1 MRRGSLIAPFLLILV
16 GVVFLIK
23 NIRPDIPIFETV
35 FTYWPFLLIGWGAL
49 RLVEIV
55 FSYLRGNALPAAGVS
70 GGEWALIVILTVVGS
85 GVWGVQHF
93 TRDGGFGRIRIGG
106 VEVFGESFDY
116 PLETASKPA
125 GKTPRIVVENLR
137 GATRIIGTDTEEVT
151 VSGRRTIRAMERQDA
166 DKANRDSPFEFTA
179 TGEVVTV
186 RTGLERGEGP
196 RVTSDLEIKVPRGAS
211 VEARGRTVDY
221 DVSDIVGEVTIE
233 CDNSGVRL
241 QNIAGRVRVNTKA
254 SDIIRAFDLKND
266 IEIKGRGRDVELENI
281 AGQVTINGAYSGETT
296 LRKVA
301 KPVRFESEVTE
312 IQMAGVPGQFQLTLS
327 NLTAEQI
334 TGPLM
339 VKTKSKDIEL
349 TNVSDT
355 ITIDLDRG
363 DVNVVQTRLPLAG
376 IDVQVRT
383 GEIEVALPQ
392 TAKFSIDAV
401 TERGSVSND
410 FDSKLAEESRERGAS
425 LKGILGPGPTVKLR
439 TNRGSI
445 GLRKTGPADMVVPL
459 PSTTKAPKVIKDAK
473 EPARADNQ

>member
-1 MRRGSLIAPFLLILV
+1 MRRGSLVAPFLLILI

-23 NIRPDIPIFETV
+23 NIRPDIPIFDTV

-49 RLVEIV
+49 RLGEILV
-55 FSYLRGNALPAAGVS
+55 TYFRGSALPAAGVS
-70 GGEWALIVILTVVGS
+70 GGEWALIVILTIVGS

-116 PLETASKPA
+116 PLESASKPA
-125 GKTPRIVVENLR
+125 GKAPRIVVENIR
-137 GATRIIGTDTEEVT
+137 GATRVIGADTEEVT
-151 VSGRRTIRAMERQDA
+151 VSGRRTIRAMERQEA
-166 DKANRDSPFEFTA
+166 DKANESSPFEFTV
-179 TGEVVTV
+179 TGDVVTI

-196 RVTSDLEIKVPRGAS
+196 RVSSDLEIKVPRGAS

-221 DVSDIVGEVTIE
+221 DISDVNGEVTVD

-254 SDIIRAFDLKND
+254 SDIIRAFDLKSD
-266 IEIKGRGRDVELENI
+266 VEIKGRGRDVELENI

-301 KPVRFESEVTE
+301 KPVRFESEVTQVE
-312 IQMAGVPGQFQLTLS
+312 MAGVPGELQLSLS

-334 TGPLM
+334 SGPM
-339 VKTKSKDIEL
+339 VIRTKSKDIDL
-349 TNVSDT
+349 TNITDT
-355 ITIDLDRG
+355 VTVDVDRG

-383 GEIEVALPQ
+383 GEIQVALPQ
-392 TAKFSIDAV
+392 SSKFSLDAV

-410 FDSKLAEESRERGAS
+410 FDPKLAEESRDRGAS
-425 LKGILGPGPTVKLR
+425 LKGTLGPGPNIKLR

-459 PSTTKAPKVIKDAK
+459 PSTTKAPKSLKDVK